1 MSFRFALPQEL
12 CGAVDLAA
20 TNSSSK
26 NKVVRLWQKDSSERV
41 ENRGGC
47 MRVNVPHIKSQ
58 GIKTK
63 LVPWVNSI
71 VPVNFDGVWI
81 EPFMGTGVVAFNI
94 APENAL
100 LCDTNPHL
108 VNFYS
113 SLARGEIT
121 SASIRDY
128 LAEEGGNLLEKGEDH
143 YYFVRDRF
151 NKHHSPLDFLFLNR
165 AGFNGM
171 IRFNRKGEFN
181 IPFCRKPQRF
191 AQAYMTKIVNQ
202 VICVEKL
209 LRTKNFVF
217 KCQDFSATIKEASP
231 DDLIYCDPPY
241 IDRHVD
247 YFGGWN
253 EACELRMHKA
263 LSGFDGKFVL
273 STWHHNDY
281 RDNEYIKT
289 LWKEFN
295 ILTRDHFYHVGG
307 KEENRNPVVEALVVN
322 YPVGVF
328 EIKRRKS
335 EQLMLLAS

>member
-1 MSFRFALPQEL
+1 
-12 CGAVDLAA
+12 
-20 TNSSSK
+20 
-26 NKVVRLWQKDSSERV
+26 
-41 ENRGGC
+41 
-47 MRVNVPHIKSQ
+47 MRVNVPPIKSQ

-63 LVPWVNSI
+63 LVPWVQSI
-71 VPVNFDGVWI
+71 VPTGFDGVWV

-113 SLARGEIT
+113 SLARGEVT
-121 SASIRDY
+121 SEIVGSY
-128 LAEEGGNLLEKGEDH
+128 LTEEGKCLLEKGEDH
-143 YYFVRDRF
+143 YYEVRDRF

-191 AQAYMTKIVNQ
+191 AQAYVTKIVNQ
-202 VICVEKL
+202 VNCLEKL
-209 LRTKNFVF
+209 LHTRNFAF
-217 KCQDFSATIKEASP
+217 KCQDFSATIGEASSG
-231 DDLIYCDPPY
+231 DMIYCDPPY

-247 YFGGWN
+247 YYSGWDESN
-253 EACELRMHKA
+253 EICLHKS
-263 LSGFDGKFVL
+263 LSSFEGKFIL

-289 LWKEFN
+289 LWSKFS
-295 ILTRDHFYHVGG
+295 ILTRAHFYHVGG
-307 KEENRNPVVEALVVN
+307 KEENRNSVVEALVVN
-322 YPVGVF
+322 FQAHEAGI
-328 EIKRRKS
+328 EERKS
-335 EQLMLLAS
+335 EQLMLIAS

>member
-1 MSFRFALPQEL
+1 
-12 CGAVDLAA
+12 
-20 TNSSSK
+20 
-26 NKVVRLWQKDSSERV
+26 
-41 ENRGGC
+41 
-47 MRVNVPHIKSQ
+47 MRVNVPPIKSQ

-63 LVPWVNSI
+63 LVPWVKSI
-71 VPVNFDGVWI
+71 VPEDFDGVWV
-81 EPFMGTGVVAFNI
+81 EPFMGTGAVAFNI
-94 APENAL
+94 APTNAL

-113 SLARGEIT
+113 SLAHGEIT
-121 SASIRDY
+121 SGIVRDY
-128 LAEEGGNLLEKGEDH
+128 LAAEGKILLEKGEDH
-143 YYFVRDRF
+143 YYKVRDRF

-191 AQAYMTKIVNQ
+191 AQAYITKIVNQ
-202 VICVEKL
+202 VSCVEKL

-217 KCQDFSATIKEASP
+217 KCQDFSVTVKEASSG
-231 DDLIYCDPPY
+231 DMIYCDPPY

-253 EACELRMHKA
+253 ESNETRLHRV
-263 LSGFDGKFVL
+263 LSGFGGKFIL

-281 RDNEYIKT
+281 RENEYIST
-289 LWKEFN
+289 LWSKFD
-295 ILTRDHFYHVGG
+295 ILTRNHFYHVGG

-322 YPVGVF
+322 FPVKVT
-328 EIKRRKS
+328 EIAARKS